1 MNTNTGARRVL
12 TLSCVDVP
20 GIVHAIAAILLDHGA
35 NIVESQQF
43 GDPDSG
49 RFFMRV
55 QFARTGSGTF
65 NDATMHADL
74 DAAAARFGLTWRLVD
89 PDVQLR
95 VVIMASK
102 LVHCLNDLLFR
113 ISLGELHVDVTAVV
127 SNHPDLEPLVTRHGI
142 PFRYIPVSSETKPA
156 AEAQLL
162 TLLEQQQIDTVILA
176 RYMQVLSDDLCKRL
190 EGRAINIH
198 HSMLPSFK
206 GARPYRQ
213 AHERG
218 VKLIGATAHYVTA
231 DLDEGPIIEQDVT
244 RVDHS
249 KSEAELVAI
258 GRDLECRALARAVRW
273 HSENRVVLNGT
284 RTVVFQ

>member
-1 MNTNTGARRVL
+1 MNNDSAVRRVL
-12 TLSCVDVP
+12 SLSCADGP
-20 GIVHAIAAILLDHGA
+20 GIVHAIAGLLLDHGA

-43 GDPDSG
+43 GDPDTG

-55 QFARTGSGTF
+55 QFARIDPGTF
-65 NDATMHADL
+65 DDATMRNDL
-74 DAAAARFGLTWRLVD
+74 DAVSERFSMSWRLVD
-89 PDVQLR
+89 PNLRLR

-102 LVHCLNDLLFR
+102 LAHCLNDLLFR
-113 ISLGELHVDVTAVV
+113 MSLGELPIDVAAVV
-127 SNHPDLEPLVTRHGI
+127 SNHPDLEPLVTSHGI
-142 PFRYIPVSSETKPA
+142 PFRHIGVSHETKRA
-156 AEAQLL
+156 AEEELVALL
-162 TLLEQQQIDTVILA
+162 AELRVDTVILA
-176 RYMQVLSDDLCKRL
+176 RYMQILSDDLCKQL

-213 AHERG
+213 AHDRG

-231 DLDEGPIIEQDVT
+231 DLDEGPIIEQDVA
-244 RVDHS
+244 RVNHS
-249 KSEAELVAI
+249 MSENELVAI

>member
-1 MNTNTGARRVL
+1 MTADGATRRVL
-12 TLSCVDVP
+12 SLSCADVP
-20 GIVHAIAAILLDHGA
+20 GIVHAVTGLLLDHDA

-55 QFARTGSGTF
+55 QFARTIPGVF
-65 NDATMHADL
+65 DDAVLRGDL
-74 DAAAARFGLTWRLVD
+74 EAVAERFSMSWRLVD
-89 PDVQLR
+89 PDLRLR

-102 LVHCLNDLLFR
+102 LAHCLNDLLFR
-113 ISLGELHVDVTAVV
+113 ISLGELPIEVAAVV
-127 SNHPDLEPLVTRHGI
+127 SNHPDLQPLAARHGL
-142 PFRYIPVSSETKPA
+142 PFRHIPVSHETKRA
-156 AEAQLL
+156 AEAELL
-162 TLLEQQQIDTVILA
+162 TVIEGLRVDTVILA
-176 RYMQVLSDDLCKRL
+176 RYMQVLTDDLCKQL

-213 AHERG
+213 AHDRG

-231 DLDEGPIIEQDVT
+231 DLDEGPIIEQDVA

-249 KSEAELVAI
+249 MSEGELIAI

>member
-1 MNTNTGARRVL
+1 MTTDGATRRVL
-12 TLSCVDVP
+12 SLSCADVP
-20 GIVHAIAAILLDHGA
+20 GIVHAIAGLLLDHDA

-55 QFARTGSGTF
+55 QFARTIPGVFDDTV
-65 NDATMHADL
+65 MRRDL
-74 DAAAARFGLTWRLVD
+74 EAVAEQFSMSWRLVN
-89 PDVQLR
+89 PDLRLR

-102 LVHCLNDLLFR
+102 LAHCLNDLLFR
-113 ISLGELHVDVTAVV
+113 MSLGELPIDVAAVV
-127 SNHPDLEPLVTRHGI
+127 SNHPDLQPLVTRHGI
-142 PFRYIPVSSETKPA
+142 PYRHIPVSSETKRA
-156 AEAQLL
+156 AEAELL
-162 TLLEQQQIDTVILA
+162 TVLEELRVDTVILA
-176 RYMQVLSDDLCKRL
+176 RYMQVLTDDLCKQL

-213 AHERG
+213 AHDRG

-231 DLDEGPIIEQDVT
+231 DLDEGPIIEQDVA

-249 KSEAELVAI
+249 MSESALVAI